1 MSQRARTRPRPEAA
15 EVGMPSERQ
24 VLFWLALLAFGY
36 VFGFVGLL
44 VAVPL
49 AATIGV
55 LVRFGLQH
63 YSESALYTRELG

>member
-1 MSQRARTRPRPEAA
+1 VSQRARTRPRPEAA

-44 VAVPL
+44 VRCNDPRASTLWL
-49 AATIGV
+49 AT
-55 LVRFGLQH
+55 L
-63 YSESALYTRELG
+63 

>member
-1 MSQRARTRPRPEAA
+1 VSQRARTRPRPEAA

-44 VAVPL
+44 VRCNDRRA
-49 AATIGV
+49 
-55 LVRFGLQH
+55 
-63 YSESALYTRELG
+63 SALWLATL

>member
-1 MSQRARTRPRPEAA
+1 MSQRARTRPRSEAA
-15 EVGMPSERQ
+15 EVGQ
-24 VLFWLALLAFGY
+24 ALFWLALLALGY

-55 LVRFGLQH
+55 LVRFGFQR
-63 YSESALYTRELG
+63 YSESALYTGELG